1 MLSSGRISLE
11 RFLHLVVVTVTV
23 WAAIWVLNSLSAV
36 LIPFILALIL
46 DYIID
51 PLVDR
56 VQRMVKNRVAAVLLT
71 MLGLLI
77 VLGGLLA
84 IAIPMVGKEA
94 KHFADL
100 VRDQLPALQAQVQH
114 TPWLHDAVVS
124 LGGIDYHTYLTTDN
138 LMALGKKALPGFWS
152 GLGSVFGW
160 FFGLVAVFTTLLYMV
175 FLLVDEEEIA
185 GKWKTLLPED
195 YRPPMT
201 ALVHDLQRVMNAYFR
216 GQLQIAGIL
225 TVLYII
231 GFNIIGLPLATL
243 LGVLAG
249 ALGLIPYFGLLSILP
264 VAFCVG
270 IYCMEHHTGFWG
282 MMVWVVVVYIAAQ
295 ALEGLLLTPRIQG
308 KNTGLRPVV
317 ILLAL
322 SIWGSVLG
330 LVGLLLALPL
340 TTLLLSYYRRFVL
353 GEAEENE
360 GAAPQPPSAPA
371 TTTPVDPA

>member
-1 MLSSGRISLE
+1 MLASGRISLE
-11 RFLHLVVVTVTV
+11 RFLHLVVVVVAT

-56 VQRMVKNRVAAVLLT
+56 VQRLVKSRVAAVLLT

-77 VLGGLLA
+77 ILGGLLA
-84 IAIPMVGKEA
+84 IAVPMVGKEA

-100 VRDQLPALQAQVQH
+100 VREQLPALQARVQH

-152 GLGSVFGW
+152 GVGSVFGW

-195 YRPPMT
+195 YRAPMT

-225 TVLYII
+225 TVVYII

-264 VAFCVG
+264 VAFSVG
-270 IYCMEHHTGFWG
+270 IHCMEHHTGFWG

-295 ALEGLLLTPRIQG
+295 ALEGLVLTPRIQG

-353 GEAEENE
+353 GETEDEA
-360 GAAPQPPSAPA
+360 GPVSQTPSTETTITPA
-371 TTTPVDPA
+371 DQV

>member
-1 MLSSGRISLE
+1 MLASGRISLE
-11 RFLHLVVVTVTV
+11 RFLHLVVVVVMT

-36 LIPFILALIL
+36 LIPFFLALIL

-56 VQRMVKNRVAAVLLT
+56 VQRLVKSRVAAVLLT

-77 VLGGLLA
+77 ILGGLLA
-84 IAIPMVGKEA
+84 IAVPMVGKEA
-94 KHFADL
+94 RHFADL
-100 VRDQLPALQAQVQH
+100 VREQLPALQARVQH

-152 GLGSVFGW
+152 GVGSVFGW

-195 YRPPMT
+195 YRAPMI

-225 TVLYII
+225 TVVYII

-264 VAFCVG
+264 VAFSVG
-270 IYCMEHHTGFWG
+270 IHCMEHHTGFWG

-295 ALEGLLLTPRIQG
+295 ALEGLVLTPRIQG

-353 GEAEENE
+353 GETEDEA
-360 GAAPQPPSAPA
+360 GPVPQTPSTETTITPA
-371 TTTPVDPA
+371 DPV

>member
-1 MLSSGRISLE
+1 MLASGRISLE
-11 RFLHLVVVTVTV
+11 RFLHLVVVVAVV

-56 VQRMVKNRVAAVLLT
+56 VQRLVKNRVAAVLLT

-84 IAIPMVGKEA
+84 IAVPMVGKEA

-100 VRDQLPALQAQVQH
+100 VRVQLPALQAQVQH

-152 GLGSVFGW
+152 GVGNVFGW
-160 FFGLVAVFTTLLYMV
+160 LFGLVAIFTTLLYMV

-195 YRPPMT
+195 YRAPMV

-225 TVLYII
+225 TVVYII

-264 VAFCVG
+264 VAFSVG

-295 ALEGLLLTPRIQG
+295 ALEGLVLTPRIQG

-322 SIWGSVLG
+322 SIWGSLLG

-353 GEAEENE
+353 GEEEE
-360 GAAPQPPSAPA
+360 GTGPAAQPPAIEA
-371 TTTPVDPA
+371 TTPPADPV

>member
-1 MLSSGRISLE
+1 MLASGRISLE
-11 RFLHLVVVTVTV
+11 RFLHLVVVAVTV

-56 VQRMVKNRVAAVLLT
+56 VQRLVKNRVAAVLLT
-71 MLGLLI
+71 MLGVLI

-84 IAIPMVGKEA
+84 IAVPMVGKEA

-100 VRDQLPALQAQVQH
+100 VREQLPALQARVQH

-124 LGGIDYHTYLTTDN
+124 LGGIDYHNYLTTDN

-152 GLGSVFGW
+152 GVGNVFGW
-160 FFGLVAVFTTLLYMV
+160 LFGLVAVFTTLLYMV

-195 YRPPMT
+195 YRSPMT

-225 TVLYII
+225 TVVYII
-231 GFNIIGLPLATL
+231 GFNLIGLPLATL

-264 VAFCVG
+264 VAFSVG

-295 ALEGLLLTPRIQG
+295 ALEGLVLTPRIQG
-308 KNTGLRPVV
+308 RNTGLRPVV

-353 GEAEENE
+353 GEVEEE
-360 GAAPQPPSAPA
+360 PPAIPQPSEPA
-371 TTTPVDPA
+371 SGTPVDPA

>member
-1 MLSSGRISLE
+1 MLASGRISLE
-11 RFLHLVVVTVTV
+11 RFLHLVVVAVTV

-56 VQRMVKNRVAAVLLT
+56 VQRLVKHRVAAVLLT
-71 MLGLLI
+71 MLAVLI
-77 VLGGLLA
+77 VVGGLLA

-100 VRDQLPALQAQVQH
+100 VREQLPALQARVQH
-114 TPWLHDAVVS
+114 TPWLHNAVVS
-124 LGGIDYHTYLTTDN
+124 LGGIDYHNYLTTDN

-152 GLGSVFGW
+152 GVGNVFGW
-160 FFGLVAVFTTLLYMV
+160 LFGLVAVFTTLLYMV
-175 FLLVDEEEIA
+175 FLLVDEEELA

-195 YRPPMT
+195 YRAPMT

-216 GQLQIAGIL
+216 GQLQIASIL
-225 TVLYII
+225 TVVYII

-264 VAFCVG
+264 VAFSVG

-282 MMVWVVVVYIAAQ
+282 VMVWVVVVYIAAQ
-295 ALEGLLLTPRIQG
+295 ALEGLVLTPRIQG

-353 GEAEENE
+353 GETEEEEGPAVTPLSAE
-360 GAAPQPPSAPA
+360 A
-371 TTTPVDPA
+371 TSTPTDPA

>member
-175 FLLVDEEEIA
+175 FLLVDEAEIA

-195 YRPPMT
+195 YRAPMT

-225 TVLYII
+225 TVVYII

-295 ALEGLLLTPRIQG
+295 ALEGLVLTPRIQG